1 MGWGD
6 AEWRRACDAHVAAIE
21 RTQRVSG
28 QWRRSVHAEKEAS
41 CVTEVV
47 QLAGI
52 DGISDKRIPCPRH
65 ERPRSGE
72 CLEWMLYC
80 TSSMPRLWLLCAK
93 AAAQVV
99 PNLESP
105 IA

>member
-41 CVTEVV
+41 CVTEVK
-47 QLAGI
+47 
-52 DGISDKRIPCPRH
+52 SC
-65 ERPRSGE
+65 S
-72 CLEWMLYC
+72 
-80 TSSMPRLWLLCAK
+80 
-93 AAAQVV
+93 
-99 PNLESP
+99 
-105 IA
+105 

>member
-1 MGWGD
+1 M
-6 AEWRRACDAHVAAIE
+6 
-21 RTQRVSG
+21 
-28 QWRRSVHAEKEAS
+28 
-41 CVTEVV
+41 

-52 DGISDKRIPCPRH
+52 DGIRDKRIPCPRH

-93 AAAQVV
+93 AAAQDV
-99 PNLESP
+99 PNLENP
-105 IA
+105 MAQEEALPLPVLAREIVMEA